1 MKTIERCAD
10 CGHDMTENANPNAGD
25 LCLDCCDLT

>member
-1 MKTIERCAD
+1 MMTTEVCAD
-10 CGHDMTENANPNAGD
+10 CDGDMTENANPNAGD